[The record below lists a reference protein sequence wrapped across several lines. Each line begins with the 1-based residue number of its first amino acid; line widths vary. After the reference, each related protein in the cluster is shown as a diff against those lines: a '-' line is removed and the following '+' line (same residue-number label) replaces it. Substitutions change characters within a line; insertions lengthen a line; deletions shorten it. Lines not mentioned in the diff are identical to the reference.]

1 MLKAQMQIMI
11 SEVWSILT
19 TFTKKVR
26 SGTCGQGQWVRAGTV
41 QVVVQVTVCAIG
53 KTFELDRCP
62 NLLYHAKGHYWL
74 PLE

>member
-1 MLKAQMQIMI
+1 MI

-26 SGTCGQGQWVRAGTV
+26 SGTCSQGQQVRTGTI
-41 QVVVQVTVCAIG
+41 QVVVQVMVSAIS

-62 NLLYHAKGHYWL
+62 NLLYHAKGRYWL
-74 PLE
+74 PLEDK